1 MSKKYILAI
10 DQGTTSSR
18 AILFDHEGHV
28 ASVAQHEFSQIFPHD
43 GWVEHDPMEILFSQT
58 LSIDD
63 CCRAIDA
70 SAHDIAAIGI
80 TNQRETT
87 ILWDRQTGRP
97 VYNAIVW
104 QCRRTADF
112 CEKLKSDGLEPMI
125 SEKTGLIADA
135 YFSAG
140 KIKWILENVPD
151 AQKLAQQGRLLFGT
165 VDTWLI
171 WNLTGGKRHVTDY
184 TNASRTMLFNINE
197 LCWDKELC
205 DIMGIPMDILPEVL
219 PSSALFGTAE
229 PSRGLEAITG
239 VPICGLAGD
248 QHAALFGQ
256 GCFAPG
262 QAKNTYGTGCFL
274 LMNTGE
280 KRVRSSNR
288 MLSTIAWGLDGKVE
302 YALEGSVFNAG
313 SVIKWLRDDLRI
325 IETSAQCSDLA
336 ASVPDAGG
344 LYIVPAF
351 TGLGAPYWD
360 MYARGAMYGMS
371 RATGRP
377 QIARA
382 VIEAI
387 AYQVQDLIIA
397 MEKDSGIML
406 RELRADGGAS
416 QSDVLMQFQSDM
428 LGVPLDRPESVECTA
443 MGAAMLAGLKCG
455 FWQSADEVAS
465 LRKSSRVFTPNMNPQ
480 QRKKR
485 YDGWLK
491 AVQSTIEHSNR
502 DKK

>member
-18 AILFDHEGHV
+18 AILFDHDGKV
-28 ASVAQHEFSQIFPHD
+28 CSVAQHEFTQIFPRD
-43 GWVEHDPMEILFSQT
+43 GWVEHDPMELLFSQT
-58 LSIDD
+58 LSIDE
-63 CCRAIDA
+63 CCRAINA
-70 SAHDIAAIGI
+70 GPQDIAAIGI

-87 ILWDRQTGRP
+87 VLWDKQTGRP

-112 CEKLKSDGLEPMI
+112 CEKLKADGLEPEI

-140 KIKWILENVPD
+140 KIRWILDNVPE
-151 AQKLAQQGRLLFGT
+151 ARKLADGGRLLFGT
-165 VDTWLI
+165 IDTWLI
-171 WNLTGGKRHVTDY
+171 WNLTGGKSHVTDL
-184 TNASRTMLFNINE
+184 TNASRTMLFNIND
-197 LCWDKELC
+197 LCWDAGLC
-205 DIMGIPMDILPEVL
+205 ETLGIPMDILPKVL
-219 PSSALFGTAE
+219 PSSADFGTAVAM
-229 PSRGLEAITG
+229 RGLEAIDG

-256 GCFAPG
+256 GCFEPG

-280 KRVRSSNR
+280 KRVRSTNR

-325 IETSAQCSDLA
+325 IETAAQCSDLA
-336 ASVPDAGG
+336 SSVDDAGG

-360 MYARGAMYGMS
+360 MYARGAMYGIS

-406 RELRADGGAS
+406 GDLRADGGAS
-416 QSDVLMQFQSDM
+416 QSDVLMQFQADM

-443 MGAAMLAGLKCG
+443 MGAAMLAGLHCG
-455 FWQSADEVAS
+455 FWKDLNDVSR
-465 LRKSSRVFTPNMNPQ
+465 LRKSSRIFTPAMSAEE
-480 QRKKR
+480 RARR
-485 YDGWLK
+485 YDGWKK
-491 AVQSTIEHSNR
+491 AVVSTIGHS
-502 DKK
+502 KI

>member
-1 MSKKYILAI
+1 MEKKYILAI

-18 AILFDHEGHV
+18 AILFDREGKV
-28 ASVAQHEFSQIFPHD
+28 ASVAQHEFTQIFPQD
-43 GWVEHDPMEILFSQT
+43 GWVEHDPIELLFSQT
-58 LSIDD
+58 ISIAE
-63 CCRAIDA
+63 CCRQIGATA
-70 SAHDIAAIGI
+70 ADIAAAGI

-87 ILWDRQTGRP
+87 VLWDKETGKP

-104 QCRRTADF
+104 QCRRSADF
-112 CEKLKSDGLEPMI
+112 CEDLIARGLADTVT
-125 SEKTGLIADA
+125 EKTGLIIDA
-135 YFSAG
+135 YSSAG
-140 KIKWILENVPD
+140 KVRWILENVPE
-151 AQKLAQQGRLLFGT
+151 ARELAAQGRLLFGT
-165 VDTWLI
+165 IDTWLI
-171 WNLTGGKRHVTDY
+171 WNLTGGKSHVTDY
-184 TNASRTMLFNINE
+184 TNASRTMLYNIND

-205 DIMGIPMDILPEVL
+205 DIVGVPMDILPQVL
-219 PSSALFGTAE
+219 PSSAEFGIIAPT
-229 PSRGLEAITG
+229 RGLEDLAG
-239 VPICGLAGD
+239 VPILGNAGD

-256 GCFAPG
+256 CCFEPG

-274 LMNTGE
+274 LMNTGD
-280 KRVRSSNR
+280 KRVRSQNR
-288 MLSTIAWGLDGKVE
+288 MISTIAWGLDGKVE

-336 ASVPDAGG
+336 ASVSDAGG

-387 AYQVQDLIIA
+387 AYQVKDLIVA

-406 RELRADGGAS
+406 GELRADGGAS
-416 QSDVLMQFQSDM
+416 QSDVLMQFQSD
-428 LGVPLDRPESVECTA
+428 LLNVPIDRPESVESTA
-443 MGAAMLAGLKCG
+443 LGAALFAGLRCG
-455 FWQSADEVAS
+455 FWNNMDEVRS
-465 LRKSSRVFTPNMNPQ
+465 LRKSQRVFTPSMDEDSRNAKYN
-480 QRKKR
+480 
-485 YDGWLK
+485 GWLK
-491 AVQSTIEHSNR
+491 AVESTIAHADR
-502 DKK
+502 

>member
-1 MSKKYILAI
+1 VDKKYILAI

-18 AILFDHEGHV
+18 AILFDKQGHV
-28 ASVAQHEFSQIFPHD
+28 ASVAQHEFTQIFPRD
-43 GWVEHDPMEILFSQT
+43 GWVEHDPMELWFSQS
-58 LSIDD
+58 LSIAE
-63 CCRAIDA
+63 CCGAVGA
-70 SAHDIAAIGI
+70 SRDDIAAIGI

-87 ILWDRQTGRP
+87 VLWDKETGRP

-112 CEKLKSDGLEPMI
+112 CEKLKADGLEPKI

-140 KIKWILENVPD
+140 KIRWILENVPQ
-151 AQKLAQQGRLLFGT
+151 ARQLAGEGRLLFGT
-165 VDTWLI
+165 IDTWLI
-171 WNLTGGKRHVTDY
+171 WNMTGGKRHVTDY

-197 LCWDKELC
+197 LCWDEELC
-205 DIMGIPMDILPEVL
+205 QLMGIPMNILPEVL
-219 PSSALFGTAE
+219 PSSADFGVVE
-229 PSRGLEAITG
+229 PSRGLEAIAG
-239 VPICGLAGD
+239 VPILGLAGD

-325 IETSAQCSDLA
+325 IETAAQCSDLA

-360 MYARGAMYGMS
+360 MYARGAMYGVT
-371 RATGRP
+371 RATGRA

-387 AYQVQDLIIA
+387 AYQVRDLIIA
-397 MEKDSGIML
+397 MEKDSGIKL
-406 RELRADGGAS
+406 SELRADGGAS
-416 QSDVLMQFQSDM
+416 QSDVLMQFQADLLSA
-428 LGVPLDRPESVECTA
+428 PIDRPESVECTA
-443 MGAAMLAGLKCG
+443 LGAAMLAGLRCG
-455 FWQSADEVAS
+455 FWKDMDELSS
-465 LRKSSRVFTPNMNPQ
+465 LRKSSRVFTPGMEEYE
-480 QRKKR
+480 REKR
-485 YDGWLK
+485 YSGWLR
-491 AVQSTIEHSNR
+491 AVRSTIEHS
-502 DKK
+502 K